1 MNLTREEQKTFPDLW
16 ESDMRRMI
24 PDFEL
29 LDNDRMNDALDTAKE
44 VHGMQDASD
53 LRIIVRVLRKLEEEE
68 DYGVPGSW
76 WWVAASLHILEDMEP
91 HPWFEAT
98 WWLYQ
103 SSRGNRVL
111 NTLWG
116 SASSG
121 KTEVFA
127 AIAVTSLVVW
137 HGDAHCYIASPYK
150 NAGADKIWKAIA
162 ERRIGVWSEKGMEP
176 PWAQELGLTFTYNK
190 STHELLVTNLQHQ
203 SSTCSFINLESAAQV
218 QGKKRERK
226 KDQPVFNPRRGVTL
240 LIGDELIINPA
251 ACMQFLTG
259 EGNYIS
265 NNNAMSWV
273 GMNPRP
279 HEVNHANAIEFSAPV
294 ERSIET
300 MNEHEDFSWRTARG
314 TLLRFCMENSPNRFR
329 KEPVFDYLIND
340 DQVIAATK
348 RGLINTAAMVAAW
361 GWGSGMGNGGVLPQ
375 EAVDSPAH
383 QSAPPAW
390 QSAPSRWIFVDLAF
404 GGSDPA
410 GYCCLESG
418 PALVGGVAVPV
429 ISAVEHAKLHVERKW
444 VPTQRDYDDFKVMT
458 TARGGRMPDPQDFE
472 VGRECGPNAYMCL
485 QTLRTAARLGVGTGK
500 VSFDS
505 SLRPDVTNMM
515 IRALGSVPW
524 FYSGTRP
531 LREEQMS
538 WPMWPPQLMPDG
550 KTLVQWSDKHTE
562 PISAAWRFAESVIA
576 RGHLYHLRRVSEG
589 TKELL
594 SRMWEHRSGSRTD
607 VQGKKKLARSP
618 MWGETLALGLV
629 FGVRFCGALPQ
640 LSNEK
645 AWSDGGGSAFEDHP
659 VFNLKSRRPSS
670 RMWRM
675 TG

>member
-1 MNLTREEQKTFPDLW
+1 MNLTREEQLIYPDLW
-16 ESDMRRMI
+16 EQDIRRMI

-29 LDNDRMNDALDTAKE
+29 YDHERMTEAIDQAAKNN
-44 VHGMQDASD
+44 GMEGSPD
-53 LRIIVRVLRKLEEEE
+53 LCVVIDVIRHLEE
-68 DYGVPGSW
+68 DNWDVPGAW
-76 WWVAASLHILEDMEP
+76 WWITASLLILEDMES
-91 HPWFEAT
+91 HPWFEAV

-103 SSRGNRVL
+103 SSRGKRML

-116 SASSG
+116 SASCG

-127 AIAVTSLVVW
+127 AIALTSMIVW
-137 HGDAHCYIASPYK
+137 HGDAHCYITSPYQ
-150 NAGADKIWKAIA
+150 NSGEDKIWLALSGRRVA
-162 ERRIGVWSEKGMEP
+162 AWVERPPKWAVQMGMTFKYDKSSKEITVKDFDGGV
-176 PWAQELGLTFTYNK
+176 
-190 STHELLVTNLQHQ
+190 STA
-203 SSTCSFINLESAAQV
+203 SFVSLESAAPI

-226 KDQPVFNPRRGVTL
+226 IGQTRFDPRKGIVL
-240 LIGDELIINPA
+240 LIGDELILNHA
-251 ACMQFLTG
+251 ACQKFQQG
-259 EGNYIS
+259 EGNLVS
-265 NNNAMSWV
+265 NNNFMGWV
-273 GMNPRP
+273 GMNPNP
-279 HEVNHANAIEFSAPV
+279 HEVKHVNAISFSEPV
-294 ERSIET
+294 GRSVET
-300 MNEHEDFSWRTARG
+300 MNENEDFAWETRRG
-314 TLLRFCMENSPNRFR
+314 TLLRFCMANCPNRF
-329 KEPVFDYLIND
+329 KDEPVFDYLINA
-340 DQVIAATK
+340 DQVVAATK
-348 RGLINTAAMVAAW
+348 RGEANVAAMVTAW
-361 GWGSGMGNGGVLPQ
+361 GWGEGRGNGGVLSQ
-375 EAVDSPAH
+375 SQVDSPEH

-390 QSAPSRWIFVDLAF
+390 QSAPVRWGFFDLAF

-410 GYCCLESG
+410 GYCCLEHG
-418 PALVGGVAVPV
+418 PALIKGVGLPA

-444 VPTQRDYDDFKVMT
+444 IPTQKDYDDFKIMA
-458 TARGGRMPDPQDFE
+458 TARGGKLPEASDFS
-472 VGRECGPNAYMCL
+472 VGVECGPNPHMCL
-485 QTLRTAARLGVGTGK
+485 QVLRTSARLGIPTGK

-515 IRALGSVPW
+515 IRALGTVPW

-550 KTLVQWSDKHTE
+550 RTLVQWSDKHTE

-576 RGHLYHLRRVSEG
+576 RGHLYHLKRVSEG

-594 SRMWEHRSGSRTD
+594 SRMWEQRSSSRTD

-640 LSNEK
+640 LANEK
-645 AWSDGGGSAFEDHP
+645 AWSDGGGSAFEAHP
-659 VFNLKSRRPSS
+659 AFALKSRRPSS